1 MLIIIA
7 GIILCLVGVIVFI
20 LIQFR
25 PEFPYTWL
33 LSVSAS
39 MIAWLLV
46 LISHWLPPDP
56 LWVVGWIPYSLIG
69 STILFVN
76 DSVSWPYAFGLASVL
91 LAVMLTLA
99 IDILPKSGSKTWA
112 GSLFITGMGLVVVL
126 AGNALT
132 LILAWAALDIVEFI
146 ILIRSINGK
155 DMLNRSVL
163 SFSARIL
170 GVFLVIWS
178 MFMSYKGP
186 DALTFNFI
194 SPEVGVFMLLAVGLR
209 LGVIPLHLP
218 YTREFRLRRG
228 FGSLLR
234 LISAASS
241 LVVLARL
248 PDTVVQPTLAVY
260 LLIFTALASLY
271 GALMWVTAPNE
282 LDGRPY
288 WLVALAGM
296 AVGSVIRGK
305 PEASI
310 AWGLALILVGGLI
323 FLYSSRRRETI
334 VFSLLAVVG
343 LSGLPFTPSAS
354 GWYGL
359 VVEPFSLLD
368 IIYIIAHAFLIL
380 GILRLT
386 LNPGN
391 SLKGMER
398 WLQII
403 YLSGLT
409 ILIISHWIIGVF
421 GWEGS
426 FTTGTWWASTLSIIL
441 AALTYF
447 LSLRNLS
454 KGVGKDEIPN
464 LTWITYLWNVF
475 GIRVAVLFRLDWLYR
490 LIYKIFRILQG
501 ILTNFTALLEGQGG
515 ILWTFLLMILV
526 VTLLREGNIR

>member
-1 MLIIIA
+1 MHIIVA
-7 GIILCLVGVIVFI
+7 GIILCVVGIIVYLLV
-20 LIQFR
+20 QFR

-33 LSVSAS
+33 ISVGAS
-39 MIAWLLV
+39 LIAWLLV
-46 LISHWLPPDP
+46 LISHWLPSDP
-56 LWVVGWIPYSLIG
+56 VRVVGWIPYSLFG
-69 STILFVN
+69 STILIVN
-76 DSVSWPYAFGLASVL
+76 DSVSWPYAFGLVSVL

-99 IDILPKSGSKTWA
+99 IDITPKSGSKTWA
-112 GSLFITGMGLVVVL
+112 GSLIITGMGLVVVL

-146 ILIRSINGK
+146 ILIRSTNGT

-170 GVFLVIWS
+170 GIFLVIWS
-178 MFMSYKGP
+178 MVMSYKGP
-186 DALTFNFI
+186 DVLTFNFI

-218 YTREFRLRRG
+218 YTRELRLRRG
-228 FGSLLR
+228 FGTLLR

-248 PDTVVQPTLAVY
+248 PETVVQPTLAVY

-271 GALMWVTAPNE
+271 GAFMWVTARNE

-296 AVGSVIRGK
+296 AIGSVVRGK
-305 PEASI
+305 PEASV
-310 AWGLALILVGGLI
+310 AWGLALILVGGLV
-323 FLYSSRRRETI
+323 FLYSSRRRET
-334 VFSLLAVVG
+334 VMFSFLAVVG

-359 VVEPFSLLD
+359 VVIPFSLLD
-368 IIYIIAHAFLIL
+368 VIYIIAHGFLLL

-391 SLKGMER
+391 PLKGIER

-403 YLSGLT
+403 YLSGLI
-409 ILIISHWIIGVF
+409 ILIISHWIIGIF

-426 FTTGTWWASTLSIIL
+426 FTPGTWWASSLSVII
-441 AALTYF
+441 AAMTYI
-447 LSLRNLS
+447 LSLRNFG
-454 KGVGKDEIPN
+454 KDGEKDEIPN
-464 LTWITYLWNVF
+464 LTWIPYLWNVF
-475 GIRVAVLFRLDWLYR
+475 GIRIAVLFRLDWFYR
-490 LIYKIFRILQG
+490 LIYRIFRILQG
-501 ILTNFTALLEGQGG
+501 VLTGFTALLEGQGG

>member
-1 MLIIIA
+1 MLIIIG
-7 GIILCLVGVIVFI
+7 GIILCLAGVIVFL

-33 LSVSAS
+33 ISAGGS
-39 MIAWLLV
+39 LTAWLLV
-46 LISHWLPPDP
+46 LISHWLPSDP
-56 LWVVGWIPYSLIG
+56 VRVVGLIPFSLIG

-91 LAVMLTLA
+91 LAVILTLA
-99 IDILPKSGSKTWA
+99 INMLPKSGSKTWA
-112 GSLFITGMGLVVVL
+112 GSLIITGIGLVVVL

-132 LILAWAALDIVEFI
+132 LVFAWAVLDIVEFI
-146 ILIRSINGK
+146 ILIRSINGTE
-155 DMLNRSVL
+155 MLNRSVL
-163 SFSARIL
+163 SFAARIL

-178 MFMSYKGP
+178 MLMSYKGQ
-186 DALTFNFI
+186 DVLTFNFL

-218 YTREFRLRRG
+218 YTRDLRLRRG
-228 FGSLLR
+228 FGTLLR

-241 LVVLARL
+241 LVVLGRL
-248 PDTVVQPTLAVY
+248 PETVVQPTLAVY

-271 GALMWVTAPNE
+271 GALMWVTARNE

-296 AVGSVIRGK
+296 AIGSVIRGK

-310 AWGLALILVGGLI
+310 PWGLAVILVGGLV
-323 FLYSSRRRETI
+323 FLYSSRRRETVVI
-334 VFSLLAVVG
+334 SFLAVLG

-359 VVEPFSLLD
+359 VVIPFSLLD
-368 IIYIIAHAFLIL
+368 VIYIIAHGFLML

-391 SLKGMER
+391 PLKGTER

-403 YLSGLT
+403 YLSGLL
-409 ILIISHWIIGVF
+409 ILIISHWIIGIF

-426 FTTGTWWASTLSIIL
+426 FTQGTWWASSLSVIL
-441 AALTYF
+441 AVMTYI
-447 LSLRNLS
+447 LSRRSFS
-454 KGVGKDEIPN
+454 KDGEKDEIPN
-464 LTWITYLWNVF
+464 LSWITYLWNVF
-475 GIRVAVLFRLDWLYR
+475 GIRVAVLFRLEWFYK
-490 LIYKIFRILQG
+490 LIYRIFRILQG

-526 VTLLREGNIR
+526 VTLLGEGNIR